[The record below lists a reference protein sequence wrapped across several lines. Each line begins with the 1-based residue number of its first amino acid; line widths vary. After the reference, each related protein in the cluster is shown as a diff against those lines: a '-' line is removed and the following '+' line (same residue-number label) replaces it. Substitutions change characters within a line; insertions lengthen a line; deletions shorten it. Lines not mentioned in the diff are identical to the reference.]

1 MGPFQPRY
9 DGENRPTPVSRDM
22 SKLEEQIALTLLPGM
37 SLPEPLKQLF
47 SWIESRGFYVDTG
60 QGRIGFLFSEAEM
73 KAGWTKSGRPGGTH
87 IEFAAEGNKNLT
99 YWFGHERQ
107 DVLNR
112 LCVFAKTGADGSMAA
127 FWLDPN
133 GQQKIVH
140 LGSGSGSMMVCV
152 LANTPVDFLRLLA
165 IGYDEICWSEEFSE
179 PPVTNSTD
187 RAFTVQPNSAFQEWV
202 RAAFGVTIPFTASE
216 IVEHPD
222 EMGRSESQDEFN
234 RWVEANV
241 A

>member
-1 MGPFQPRY
+1 
-9 DGENRPTPVSRDM
+9 M

-47 SWIESRGFYVDTG
+47 TWIEGRELYVDTG
-60 QGRIGFLFSEAEM
+60 KGRIGFLFPEKEL
-73 KAGWTKSGRPGGTH
+73 KAGWTDDGRPGGTH
-87 IEFAAEGNKNLT
+87 IEFSAEGNANLK
-99 YWFGHERQ
+99 YWFGHERP

-112 LCVFAKTGADGSMAA
+112 LSVFAKTGAEGSMAA
-127 FWLDPN
+127 FWLAPS

-152 LANTPVDFLRLLA
+152 LASTPVDFLRLLA
-165 IGYDEICWSEEFSE
+165 IGYDEICWSEQFSE

-187 RAFTVQPNSAFQEWV
+187 GTFAVQPNRAFQEWV
-202 RAAFGVTIPFTASE
+202 RITFDVTVPSAAAE
-216 IVEHPD
+216 IVAHPD
-222 EMGRSESQDEFN
+222 DMGVSESQDEFN
-234 RWVEANV
+234 RWVAANV

>member
-1 MGPFQPRY
+1 
-9 DGENRPTPVSRDM
+9 M
-22 SKLEEQIALTLLPGM
+22 SKLEQQIALTLLPGM

-47 SWIESRGFYVDTG
+47 TWIESHGLYVDTAK
-60 QGRIGFLFSEAEM
+60 GRVGFLFPEAEM
-73 KAGWTKSGRPGGTH
+73 KAGWTESSRPGGTR
-87 IEFAAEGNKNLT
+87 IELAAEGNANLK
-99 YWFGHERQ
+99 YWFGHERP

-112 LCVFAKTGADGSMAA
+112 LCVFAKTGGDGSMAA
-127 FWLDPN
+127 FWLDPA

-165 IGYDEICWSEEFSE
+165 IGYDEICWSEQFSE
-179 PPVTNSTD
+179 PPVTHSTD
-187 RAFTVQPNSAFQEWV
+187 GAFAVQPNSAFQEWV
-202 RAAFGVTIPFTASE
+202 RATFGVTVPSVASE
-216 IVEHPD
+216 IVAHPD
-222 EMGRSESQDEFN
+222 DMGRPESRDEFN